1 MDFEAWIEP
10 EHVQVGIN
18 WPAQSG
24 CMAAV
29 CARDQLTPTQPLVC
43 ERGSVTDLCE
53 LVVQSPDRVRVCAVA
68 YVDVSG

>member
-1 MDFEAWIEP
+1 MDQTAWIEP

-18 WPAQSG
+18 WSAQSG
-24 CMAAV
+24 CMATV

-53 LVVQSPDRVRVCAVA
+53 LVVQSPDSVRVCAV
-68 YVDVSG
+68 G